1 MGKPASKTK
10 ALKWHFNQ
18 QTVEIAEAV
27 YGEIQVGD
35 IYQIPSGAMGQ
46 GGEYYVWNGST
57 WDLKGN
63 TIDDYQGASATKLL
77 QNGAK
82 NWYENFKDAGLRETQ
97 YRYINNIKVDREG
110 NITGNDNEPLA
121 IPNMEGIFNGNA
133 LVHRYPNDA
142 IYNNTDYVM
151 FNFFE
156 YIPPFGQ
163 EANERLEKVY
173 GDFKFSAKDKKNNP
187 FIVGGSLQRYNQTSG
202 ILAQRAEG
210 YPTVLLYMPDD
221 VQDAFSAGWQGKSFG
236 NIAAGTISATAGS
249 SDFFD
254 AMGRITKDAGN
265 TFNRINVNAAAS
277 AITGLAKSV
286 TGDSITTG
294 DIFGV
299 SQGVIRNPNV
309 ELLFEKMTLR
319 TFDHTFKMA
328 PQNQKEEESI
338 LAIIKAFKRAMLP
351 SFGIGEVFDKE
362 NDSIRAAFV
371 KVPKL
376 CQVVYMRGGDK
387 NPSLPSYK
395 LCAITDVG
403 VNYTPDNNYATFENG
418 GPVAYELKLNFM
430 ETKLIFSE
438 EVEQGNH

>member
-18 QTVEIAEAV
+18 QTVDIAEVV
-27 YGEIQVGD
+27 YGEVQVGD
-35 IYQIPSGAMGQ
+35 IYQVPFDGYS
-46 GGEYYVWNGST
+46 GGEYYVWDGEKWNFNNYDYSF
-57 WDLKGN
+57 GN
-63 TIDDYQGASATKLL
+63 TTVNKLL

-121 IPNMEGIFNGNA
+121 IPNMEGIFEDGNA
-133 LVHRYPNDA
+133 QVHRYPNDA

-156 YIPPFGQ
+156 YIPPFGK

-173 GDFKFSAKDKKNNP
+173 GDFKFKAKEKTKNP
-187 FIVGGSLQRYNQTSG
+187 FIVGGSLQRYNASVT
-202 ILAQRAEG
+202 LAQRAEG

-254 AMGRITKDAGN
+254 AVGRITKDAGN
-265 TFNRINVNAAAS
+265 TFKRINVNAAAS

-351 SFGIGEVFDKE
+351 SFGIGKIFEKE
-362 NDSIRAAFV
+362 NDAIQAAFV

>member
-97 YRYINNIKVDREG
+97 YRYVNNIKVDREG
-110 NITGNDNEPLA
+110 NITGNDNEPLP
-121 IPNMEGIFNGNA
+121 IPNMEGILDGSA
-133 LVHRYPNDA
+133 LVHRYPDDA
-142 IYNNTDYVM
+142 IYNNTDYIM

-173 GDFKFSAKDKKNNP
+173 GDFKFKAKDKTNNP
-187 FIVGGSLQRYNQTSG
+187 FIVGGTLGRYNASNT
-202 ILAQRAEG
+202 LAQRAEG

-254 AMGRITKDAGN
+254 AVGRITKDAGN
-265 TFNRINVNAAAS
+265 TFKRINVNAAAS